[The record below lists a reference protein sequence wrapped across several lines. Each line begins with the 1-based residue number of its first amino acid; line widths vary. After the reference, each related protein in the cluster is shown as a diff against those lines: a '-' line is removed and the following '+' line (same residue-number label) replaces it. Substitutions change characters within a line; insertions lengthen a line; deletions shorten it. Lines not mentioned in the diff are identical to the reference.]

1 MTYGTPQ
8 PSAGQVAA
16 RSAAA
21 PHRLNSASLLRN
33 ALSESGKT
41 VLDPPPFFL
50 YPIPTMKTKTKK
62 QVAYLLSKVS
72 PLSDKQQG
80 KLKGELHSGDVKVKP
95 KK

>member
-1 MTYGTPQ
+1 MAFLVLAAVTN
-8 PSAGQVAA
+8 VAVQ
-16 RSAAA
+16 
-21 PHRLNSASLLRN
+21 HRQNYVWPLRN

-50 YPIPTMKTKTKK
+50 YPSTCMKTKTKK

-80 KLKGELHSGDVKVKP
+80 KLKKELHSGDVKIKP